1 MVNLPLDQRNINE
14 KIWAI
19 CILREHKIR
28 MGKEKKKKEEESLN
42 NIEFELARLEDPH
55 SGGYDSL

>member
-1 MVNLPLDQRNINE
+1 MGN
-14 KIWAI
+14 
-19 CILREHKIR
+19 
-28 MGKEKKKKEEESLN
+28 GKEKKEEESLN

>member
-1 MVNLPLDQRNINE
+1 
-14 KIWAI
+14 
-19 CILREHKIR
+19 

-42 NIEFELARLEDPH
+42 NIEFELDRLEDPH